1 MISAAQY
8 EGGCMQK
15 ITVQGERRTKA
26 GKGVARQLRFSG
38 KIPAVIYSE
47 GKSALLTLTP
57 EEIEKVLHS
66 ASGENTL
73 INLQIT
79 GEKKD
84 PSDTGEHIAILR
96 DFQRDPITGMVL
108 HADLFEISMTEAI
121 SIMVQVEVI
130 GETPV
135 GVKTDGGALQHNMR
149 ELEVRCLPT
158 LIPDHIQVDA
168 SALEVG
174 QSIHVKDLPVKEGI
188 SFLADPSLVVVSV
201 TAAISD
207 EKLESMLSAE
217 PGESKEPEVTAEKE
231 DKEGAGAETK
241 GEEKSK

>member
-1 MISAAQY
+1 
-8 EGGCMQK
+8 MQK
-15 ITVQGERRTKA
+15 INIQGERRTKA
-26 GKGVARQLRFSG
+26 GKGPARQLRFAG

-47 GKSALLTLTP
+47 GKSALLTINP
-57 EEIEKVLHS
+57 EEIDKVLHS

-79 GEKKD
+79 GEKTSGSD
-84 PSDTGEHIAILR
+84 PGEHIAILR
-96 DFQRDPITGMVL
+96 DFQRDPVTGKIL
-108 HADLFEISMTEAI
+108 HADFFEISMTEAI
-121 SIMVQVEVI
+121 SIMVHVEVI
-130 GETPV
+130 GETPI
-135 GVKTDGGALQHNMR
+135 GVKADNGTLQHNMR

-188 SFLADPSLVVVSV
+188 AFLADPNLVVVSV
-201 TAAISD
+201 TAAITD

-217 PGESKEPEVTAEKE
+217 SGETKEPEVVEEKE
-231 DKEGAGAETK
+231 EKEGAETEAK
-241 GEEKSK
+241 GEKKDK

>member
-1 MISAAQY
+1 
-8 EGGCMQK
+8 MQK

-73 INLQIT
+73 ITLQIT
-79 GEKKD
+79 GEKKSA
-84 PSDTGEHIAILR
+84 SDAGEHIAILR
-96 DFQRDPITGMVL
+96 DFQRDPITGKIL
-108 HADLFEISMTEAI
+108 HADLFEISMTEPI
-121 SIMVQVEVI
+121 SISVQVEVI
-130 GETPV
+130 GETPA
-135 GVKTDGGALQHNMR
+135 GVKKDGGALQHNTR
-149 ELEVRCLPT
+149 ELEVKCLPS

-174 QSIHVKDLPVKEGI
+174 QSIHVKDIPAIEGV
-188 SFLADPSLVVVSV
+188 SFLADPNQVILSV

-207 EKLESMLSAE
+207 EKLESMLSAA
-217 PGESKEPEVTAEKE
+217 PAESKEPEVVEKE
-231 DKEGAGAETK
+231 GGKEEAATETK
-241 GEEKSK
+241 GEEKTK